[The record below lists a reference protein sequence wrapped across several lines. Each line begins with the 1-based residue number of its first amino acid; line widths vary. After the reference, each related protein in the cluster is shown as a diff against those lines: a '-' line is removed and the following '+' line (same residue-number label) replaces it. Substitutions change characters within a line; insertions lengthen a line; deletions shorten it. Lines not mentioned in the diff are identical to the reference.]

1 MGTINFILLA
11 LAVLTSLACVVFLF
25 RGYAASGVRLL
36 LCSGL
41 CVAFLIL
48 NNLLVFLD
56 FVVFPDN
63 DIRPYRQAA
72 ALVAILLLLCGVAR
86 EAVILFL
93 TAIVDKNVPSGSG
106 RQPPRNTS

>member
-11 LAVLTSLACVVFLF
+11 LAVLSCLACVVFLI
-25 RGYAASGVRLL
+25 RGYAATGVRLL
-36 LCSGL
+36 LCGGV

-56 FVVFPDN
+56 FVVFPDI

-72 ALVAILLLLCGVAR
+72 AV
-86 EAVILFL
+86 
-93 TAIVDKNVPSGSG
+93 VDRRPPGNGS
-106 RQPPRNTS
+106 

>member
-1 MGTINFILLA
+1 LGTINFILLS
-11 LAVLTSLACVVFLF
+11 LAVLTGLACVVFLF
-25 RGYAASGVRLL
+25 RDHAASGVRLL

-56 FVVFPDN
+56 FAVFPN
-63 DIRPYRQAA
+63 IDIRPYRQAA
-72 ALVAILLLLCGVAR
+72 ALVAILLLLCAVAR

-93 TAIVDKNVPSGSG
+93 TAIVDKNVTGGSD
-106 RQPPRNTS
+106 RRPPGNGS